1 MWITLNLLRL
11 GQVFPGWC
19 ELYFNLLMAS
29 FAPKVTSY
37 LPLLILLSQELV
49 ARSTTIVFPGSRA
62 SQGIALDYSFPFGDE
77 S

>member
-1 MWITLNLLRL
+1 MNLLSL

-29 FAPKVTSY
+29 LTPKVASY
-37 LPLLILLSQELV
+37 LSLLILLSEQFI
-49 ARSTTIVFPGSRA
+49 ARSTTIVFPGGRA